1 MMAILRSRAEICI
14 TSTSILHLTSTSG
27 SHADTREASH
37 PHLFHASLLS
47 RGLTCAIV
55 HSQRRKVIQ
64 LCNVLAFLLCETS
77 DVHIMWA
84 FIRHSSKSEI
94 DTICNPSSLFD
105 RPPLLCETDSLRLWP
120 DVCLS
125 PSWRRKTQTGSY
137 LMAELG
143 GEEGVDFQISDR
155 DGTRLTMGGDE
166 LRDWRGQYGAPS
178 QPSQRLAHT
187 GDGCNLYGTHW
198 IDEPHLSF
206 NSLSSIQTHSTLPPS
221 LLLQWGN
228 CKLKMWMY
236 P

>member
-55 HSQRRKVIQ
+55 HSQRRKAIQ
-64 LCNVLAFLLCETS
+64 VCNVLAFLLCETS

-84 FIRHSSKSEI
+84 FIRQSSKSEI

-137 LMAELG
+137 LMVELG
-143 GEEGVDFQISDR
+143 GERRVWISRFQIETEPVSQWVE
-155 DGTRLTMGGDE
+155 MSCEIGGANMVHLLNL
-166 LRDWRGQYGAPS
+166 LRDWHTLETGVTYM
-178 QPSQRLAHT
+178 AHI
-187 GDGCNLYGTHW
+187 G
-198 IDEPHLSF
+198 
-206 NSLSSIQTHSTLPPS
+206 
-221 LLLQWGN
+221 
-228 CKLKMWMY
+228 
-236 P
+236 